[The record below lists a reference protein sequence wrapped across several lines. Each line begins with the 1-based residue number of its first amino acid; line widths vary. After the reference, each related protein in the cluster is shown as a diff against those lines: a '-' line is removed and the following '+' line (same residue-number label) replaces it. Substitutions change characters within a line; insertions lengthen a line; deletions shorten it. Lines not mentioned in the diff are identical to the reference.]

1 MEVNEFLE
9 EVKSM
14 LEIETYHD
22 NIVNL
27 QGITYKTIRRM
38 IEPVLE
44 GIATIDVS
52 YFTKPEL
59 FDSGKK

>member
-1 MEVNEFLE
+1 MVVNEFLE

-14 LEIETYHD
+14 LEINAYHD

-27 QGITYKTIRRM
+27 QGITFKTIRRM
-38 IEPVLE
+38 IEPVVE

-52 YFTKPEL
+52 YFTK
-59 FDSGKK
+59 